1 MYLESKLLTYCFPI
15 QFLCNDLFCDIVY
28 SSLSRKQLQTEFLDH
43 GVLTLLKNW
52 LEPLPD
58 GSLPNIN
65 IRAAIL
71 RVLTDVRS
79 CFE

>member
-1 MYLESKLLTYCFPI
+1 ML
-15 QFLCNDLFCDIVY
+15 
-28 SSLSRKQLQTEFLDH
+28 SLSRKQLQTEFLDH

-71 RVLTDVRS
+71 RVLTDVCS
-79 CFE
+79 SFPGDIFA